1 MKNKKQHINSLLFA
15 IGVSGIDYIIKN
27 NNGSFQKIF
36 LNDIT
41 RICIY
46 YVLLFVVTFSICE
59 IVFEKILK
67 FNNK

>member
-36 LNDIT
+36 LNDTI

-59 IVFEKILK
+59 IVFEKIKK